1 MLLTLK
7 EIQNARS
14 RIAPYIV
21 QTPLLRLPNLNSF
34 LGCEV
39 YAKAECM
46 QITGAFKLRGAMNKA
61 FSLSKEELA

>member
-1 MLLTLK
+1 MSLTI
-7 EIQNARS
+7 EHIRQAQA
-14 RIAPYIV
+14 RIAPYTAR
-21 QTPLLRLPNLNSF
+21 TPLLRLQNLDES

-61 FSLSKEELA
+61 LTLTP